1 MLVCCAWAS
10 YAHAEA
16 RKSPVV
22 DGKVLRTADGK
33 EMRFPV
39 LLTPQAWVELRHAGT
54 LRSHYQLH
62 VWKPATK
69 GMCKTAW
76 PSFSIAPKKCMCTQE
91 KDVARLV
98 VTAFKQNVCG
108 FDLLRSE
115 KGQSYVMDV
124 NGWSFVKNSR
134 RYYDD
139 TAGILRTCVVQRY
152 LGEEWGGSHFAC
164 ALHAGNKGHA
174 THRNGQ

>member
-1 MLVCCAWAS
+1 
-10 YAHAEA
+10 
-16 RKSPVV
+16 
-22 DGKVLRTADGK
+22 
-33 EMRFPV
+33 
-39 LLTPQAWVELRHAGT
+39 
-54 LRSHYQLH
+54 
-62 VWKPATK
+62 
-69 GMCKTAW
+69 
-76 PSFSIAPKKCMCTQE
+76 MCTQE

-152 LGEEWGGSHFAC
+152 LGEEGGGRHCMRETRAMRPTGIDSNCTGRTQNDVQQRVAHIIWMYAIC
-164 ALHAGNKGHA
+164 
-174 THRNGQ
+174 Q